1 MLPRDS
7 VAQEKMPGNRNKN
20 VGAGRNRK
28 HEREVGP
35 AQQRQIADHP
45 NGQGASAGKHP
56 GIQQRANVIKR
67 IGRNRPAYLLHPPA
81 EAHVSHHICD
91 YYDSCQ

>member
-45 NGQGASAGKHP
+45 NG
-56 GIQQRANVIKR
+56 
-67 IGRNRPAYLLHPPA
+67 
-81 EAHVSHHICD
+81 
-91 YYDSCQ
+91 